1 MDKDAKRAL
10 AYHGGDSIRS
20 EPYPPWPDYDE
31 REVCSGLRGI
41 EVGEARPA
49 KRLTGKS
56 IRTGFRR
63 EV

>member
-1 MDKDAKRAL
+1 MQNGLWRIMVVIQFEASL
-10 AYHGGDSIRS
+10 T
-20 EPYPPWPDYDE
+20 PPWPDYDE